1 MSGKCTLIIASVLLS
16 LMLIAVFLNAFYIK
30 NAAEQI
36 LLLIDSSEEAED
48 NCDSVLLISEYWN
61 GCTPVLRLSLSQKE
75 IEDIS
80 LDISEAMICAQ
91 NKDHEEYKIL
101 MARLRRAIEGI
112 KNREKFSLENIF

>member
-36 LLLIDSSEEAED
+36 LLLIDSYDGVED
-48 NCDSVLLISEYWN
+48 NGDAILLISEYWN
-61 GCTPVLRLSLSQKE
+61 GCTPILRLSLSQKE

-80 LDISEAMICAQ
+80 LDISEALICAQ
-91 NKDHEEYKIL
+91 SKDHEEYKIL

>member
-16 LMLIAVFLNAFYIK
+16 LMLIAVLLNTFYIK
-30 NAAEQI
+30 DTADQI
-36 LLLIDSSEEAED
+36 LLLIDSYDGVED
-48 NCDSVLLISEYWN
+48 NGDAILLISEYWN
-61 GCTPVLRLSLSQKE
+61 GCTPILRLSLSQKE

-80 LDISEAMICAQ
+80 LNISEAMICAQ